1 MDGWIKAIR
10 ERISYNV
17 SKTTIFL
24 KDRFLLHL
32 TSMDVFRLLMIMM
45 IMTIM
50 MINIYS
56 NKSHSQAIQ
65 LILYYQ
71 T

>member
-32 TSMDVFRLLMIMM
+32 TSMDVFCLLM

-50 MINIYS
+50 MINIYF
-56 NKSHSQAIQ
+56 NKPHSQAIQ
-65 LILYYQ
+65 LILYCQ
-71 T
+71 TNT

>member
-32 TSMDVFRLLMIMM
+32 TSMDVFCLLM

-50 MINIYS
+50 MINIYF

-65 LILYYQ
+65 LILYCQ
-71 T
+71 SNT

>member
-1 MDGWIKAIR
+1 MC
-10 ERISYNV
+10 ERISCNIY
-17 SKTTIFL
+17 KTTIFL

-45 IMTIM
+45 ILTIM

-56 NKSHSQAIQ
+56 NKSHSQVIQ
-65 LILYYQ
+65 LMLYYQ